1 MAQQSPQP
9 GDELDLDAWL
19 ADGDAGLDG
28 EPPPPRGVTMRNPLL
43 LLAVLGV
50 AIFLFVESWPRTAY
64 MFAEPVQCGDIGQ
77 RPHLRQSDPD
87 ALPELP
93 TDGLCRLQGVSQS
106 RGNLATGAPREDTED
121 PYEKNAGR
129 KLYVKLFGDR
139 VFAVLPADRAV
150 IGYRLR
156 HDGLVGYEIDTVGR
170 MFDPDAIEGY
180 GDTART
186 LRLKFSVGSDQ
197 PIRIFDATDDPAD
210 RWPYAIISAVLL
222 LTALLAAFGLLRI
235 ALGARRRSEGRPEAQ
250 PG

>member
-1 MAQQSPQP
+1 MARQSPQP

-19 ADGDAGLDG
+19 ADEDEA
-28 EPPPPRGVTMRNPLL
+28 PPPPRGVTMRNPVM

-64 MFAEPVQCGDIGQ
+64 MFAEPAACGDISQ
-77 RPHLRQSDPD
+77 RPHQRQSAPES
-87 ALPELP
+87 LPELP
-93 TDGLCRLQGVSQS
+93 TDGLCRLSGVSQS
-106 RGNLATGAPREDTED
+106 RGNLATGTARDDTED

-139 VFAVLPADRAV
+139 IFAVLPADRDV

-156 HDGLVGYEIDTVGR
+156 NDGLVGYEVDAVGR
-170 MFDPDAIEGY
+170 MFDPDTVEGY
-180 GDTART
+180 ADTART

-210 RWPYAIISAVLL
+210 RWPYAIISVVLL
-222 LTALLAAFGLLRI
+222 LTALLAAFGLLRTV
-235 ALGARRRSEGRPEAQ
+235 LGRRRA
-250 PG
+250 